1 VVGKADLGR
10 VMISGLGHCPVLLFL
25 PNHDLPYSLEIAGHR
40 SSGRLPPVVIVVLWR
55 RLLAASLAANG
66 YPPHVI
72 RAVPHTPL
80 SLSLSLSLPPLR
92 VEGLGFQG
100 LGEWRGQGRDEMK
113 GGSGRMRNP
122 PSLFFFSFL
131 FSCFIVV

>member
-80 SLSLSLSLPPLR
+80 SLSLSLSPRLGSR
-92 VEGLGFQG
+92 VWVFRVWVS
-100 LGEWRGQGRDEMK
+100 GEAKEEM
-113 GGSGRMRNP
+113 R
-122 PSLFFFSFL
+122 
-131 FSCFIVV
+131 